1 MKLETVISTTSNR
14 KIENRPQ
21 WPRFVLLL
29 CLMLVAGCNHGTSSG
44 KGEHAYVVAPQV
56 ALRDR
61 VAAVYNKVGYVNNGD
76 RVEVLDRSSNKRF
89 VKVRTDDAKEGWIEQ
104 RYLASQTTFDG
115 FQRLAEANNGAQSQ
129 ASAITKRVVNMHL
142 EPARDSDRLF
152 QLKEGDKLELIK
164 RAITPKN
171 GVKAAIT
178 NKQDEEAKDREA
190 EFEENR
196 KNETAGA
203 IKSPSGKPGKNALG
217 KTAKNNEPV
226 DPAKQM
232 EDWWL
237 VRDQRKRVGWVL
249 GRMMDVDIPLEIA
262 QYAEGQRIVA
272 SFVLNEVDD
281 PNQNKKMPQ
290 FAVLMTPN
298 KDGLPYDYE
307 QLRIFTWNIKRNRYE
322 TAYHERFQAMLP
334 FTVTKEPDKREG
346 EIPVMTVRV
355 TGKDGTMSERKYKM
369 YGVMVR
375 KVK

>member
-1 MKLETVISTTSNR
+1 
-14 KIENRPQ
+14 
-21 WPRFVLLL
+21 
-29 CLMLVAGCNHGTSSG
+29 MLVGGCSRSVSNGT
-44 KGEHAYVVAPQV
+44 GEHAYVVAPQV

-76 RVEVLDRSSNKRF
+76 RVDVLDRSSNKRF

-115 FQRLAEANNGAQSQ
+115 FQRLAEAHSGAQSQ
-129 ASAITKRVVNMHL
+129 ASAVTKRVVNMHL
-142 EPARDSDRLF
+142 SPARDSDRLF
-152 QLKEGDKLELIK
+152 QLKEGDKLELIQ
-164 RAITPKN
+164 RAITPKS
-171 GVKAAIT
+171 GVKAAAS
-178 NKQDEEAKDREA
+178 KQDDEAKEREA
-190 EFEENR
+190 EFEENK
-196 KNETAGA
+196 KNENAGA
-203 IKSPSGKPGKNALG
+203 TKSSAGKNNKNTPGKNT
-217 KTAKNNEPV
+217 KPNEAA
-226 DPAKQM
+226 DPSKQM

-249 GRMMDVDIPLEIA
+249 GRMMDVDVPLEIA

-272 SFVLNEVDD
+272 SFVLSEVED

-290 FAVLMTPN
+290 YAVLMTPN

-346 EIPVMTVRV
+346 EIPVMTVHV
-355 TGKDGTMSERKYKM
+355 AGKDGTMSDRKYKM